1 MIYKYK
7 KEFSNGH
14 LNINQTDV
22 DYFEIPEDEP
32 LKIECQH
39 FIDVVE
45 KNIKPLTDGVEGLN
59 VIKILSAAS
68 LSQNKK
74 QDEAMSHMM
83 FSINRYED
91 LISLLLD
98 AKLVPTTNWIK
109 KQNIN
114 SLLLRH
120 DVDFSVDY
128 AYQLAHIESKLKVNS
143 TFFMLTSNMYN
154 CFLLIIKSY
163 ERYSKNGS

>member
-1 MIYKYK
+1 M
-7 KEFSNGH
+7 
-14 LNINQTDV
+14 
-22 DYFEIPEDEP
+22 
-32 LKIECQH
+32 
-39 FIDVVE
+39 
-45 KNIKPLTDGVEGLN
+45 
-59 VIKILSAAS
+59 IKILSAAS

-74 QDEAMSHMM
+74 QAEAMSHIDVY
-83 FSINRYED
+83 INRYED

-128 AYQLAHIESKLKVNS
+128 AYQLAHIESKLVKFN
-143 TFFMLTSNMYN
+143 FFL
-154 CFLLIIKSY
+154 C
-163 ERYSKNGS
+163 

>member
-1 MIYKYK
+1 
-7 KEFSNGH
+7 
-14 LNINQTDV
+14 
-22 DYFEIPEDEP
+22 
-32 LKIECQH
+32 
-39 FIDVVE
+39 
-45 KNIKPLTDGVEGLN
+45 
-59 VIKILSAAS
+59 
-68 LSQNKK
+68 
-74 QDEAMSHMM
+74 M

-128 AYQLAHIESKLKVNS
+128 AYQLAQIESKLKVNS
-143 TFFMLTSNMYN
+143 TFFL
-154 CFLLIIKSY
+154 C
-163 ERYSKNGS
+163 